1 MSLYK
6 MNYYQLMI
14 HEISLRVRYGE
25 TDQMGYSYYGNYPQ
39 YLEIARVEWLRALGF
54 SYKKMEEQG
63 VMLPVISLQINY
75 LKPLT
80 YDEQFI
86 VKISLKKLPS
96 VRIAFDYEI
105 YNEAH
110 QLCTK
115 AFTELVF
122 VSKNTG
128 KPISAPEELIQKLK
142 VLNSGS
148 AST

>member
-1 MSLYK
+1 MHPHKNVNFY
-6 MNYYQLMI
+6 LMT
-14 HEISLRVRYGE
+14 HEILLRVRYGE

-63 VMLPVISLQINY
+63 MILPVISLQISY

-80 YDEQFI
+80 YDEQFV
-86 VKISLKKLPS
+86 VKISLKKTPS

-105 YNEAH
+105 YNEAQ
-110 QLCTK
+110 QLCTT

-122 VSKNTG
+122 VNKSTG
-128 KPISAPEELIQKLK
+128 KPITAPAELLQKLK
-142 VLNSGS
+142 
-148 AST
+148 STTPD

>member
-1 MSLYK
+1 MTH
-6 MNYYQLMI
+6 Q
-14 HEISLRVRYGE
+14 ISLRVRYGE

-39 YLEIARVEWLRALGF
+39 YLEIARVEWLRKLGF
-54 SYKKMEEQG
+54 SYKKMEEEG
-63 VMLPVISLQINY
+63 IMLPVISLQINY

-105 YNEAH
+105 FNEKGELASR
-110 QLCTK
+110 

-122 VSKNTG
+122 VDMKTK
-128 KPISAPEELIQKLK
+128 KPIGAPEKLLARLK
-142 VLNSGS
+142 
-148 AST
+148 AAD

>member
-1 MSLYK
+1 MTH
-6 MNYYQLMI
+6 Q
-14 HEISLRVRYGE
+14 ISLRVRYGE

-39 YLEIARVEWLRALGF
+39 YLEIARVEWLRELGF
-54 SYKKMEEQG
+54 SYKKMEEEG
-63 VMLPVISLQINY
+63 IMLPVISLQINY

-105 YNEAH
+105 FNEKGELASR
-110 QLCTK
+110 

-122 VSKNTG
+122 VDMKTK
-128 KPISAPEELIQKLK
+128 KPIGAPEKLLARLK
-142 VLNSGS
+142 
-148 AST
+148 AAD

>member
-1 MSLYK
+1 MTH
-6 MNYYQLMI
+6 Q
-14 HEISLRVRYGE
+14 ISLRVRYGE

-39 YLEIARVEWLRALGF
+39 YLEIARVEWLRELGL
-54 SYKKMEEQG
+54 SYKKMEEEG
-63 VMLPVISLQINY
+63 IMLPVISLQINY

-105 YNEAH
+105 FNEKGELASR
-110 QLCTK
+110 

-122 VSKNTG
+122 VDMKTK
-128 KPISAPEELIQKLK
+128 KPIGAPEKLLARLK
-142 VLNSGS
+142 
-148 AST
+148 AAD